1 MCSDRRR
8 FRQQAGSFWVI
19 EADDLRSQGI
29 VRQDECPLTVQYRRI
44 RTGGVIEAV
53 DLAGGKRELDDAL
66 ECRVRVGVEI
76 GERGVRNLA
85 GPSVQ
90 RQFVEG

>member
-1 MCSDRRR
+1 MIG
-8 FRQQAGSFWVI
+8 RQERLLAVENRWMR
-19 EADDLRSQGI
+19 A
-29 VRQDECPLTVQYRRI
+29 
-44 RTGGVIEAV
+44 GGVIEAV

-66 ECRVRVGVEI
+66 ECQVRVGVEI